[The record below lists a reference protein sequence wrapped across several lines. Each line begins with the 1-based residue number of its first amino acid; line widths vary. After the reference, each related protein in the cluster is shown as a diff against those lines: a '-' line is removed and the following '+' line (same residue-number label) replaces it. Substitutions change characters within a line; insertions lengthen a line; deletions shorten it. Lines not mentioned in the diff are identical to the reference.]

1 MGKRRTRHDK
11 EHPRHQF
18 LYSWSDEPKKTP
30 SEANV
35 NRQLKKP
42 LEADK
47 ALGRSAKLA
56 VNQAQVYDLAS
67 VRADIGKS
75 LIIASLI
82 LGAELVIY
90 LAWF

>member
-1 MGKRRTRHDK
+1 MGKRRTRKDK
-11 EHPRHQF
+11 EKARHQF
-18 LYSWSDEPKKTP
+18 LYSWATEPKKAT

-42 LEADK
+42 LEAK
-47 ALGRSAKLA
+47 IQVTGSAKMAKNL
-56 VNQAQVYDLAS
+56 AQVYDLAS
-67 VRADIGKS
+67 VRADITKS

>member
-1 MGKRRTRHDK
+1 MGKRRTRK
-11 EHPRHQF
+11 AKQEARHQF
-18 LYSWSDEPKKTP
+18 LYTWESEPKNVR

-35 NRQLKKP
+35 KRQLKNP
-42 LEADK
+42 IEAIK
-47 ALGRSAKLA
+47 SGPRSSNMANNL
-56 VNQAQVYDLAS
+56 AQVYDLAS
-67 VRADIGKS
+67 VKRDIGKS